1 MNAIEIESSTS
12 YDVDTCFLRQLFE
25 EDWVPTNAMRCYL
38 FNIRLNKEEGPVL
51 FCFVLFCFVLFCFVL
66 FCFVLFCFV
75 LFCFVLFCFVLFCFV
90 LFCFVLFC
98 FVLFC
103 FVLFCFVHTNNCF
116 PAILFE
122 EFQFTLSYMGLIEC
136 EVG

>member
-51 FCFVLFCFVLFCFVL
+51 FCFVLFCFCFVL

-75 LFCFVLFCFVLFCFV
+75 LFCFVLFCFVLFIPTIV
-90 LFCFVLFC
+90 
-98 FVLFC
+98 
-103 FVLFCFVHTNNCF
+103 F
-116 PAILFE
+116 PPYCLKSSSSRSATWDSSSVRLGSD
-122 EFQFTLSYMGLIEC
+122 LL
-136 EVG
+136 